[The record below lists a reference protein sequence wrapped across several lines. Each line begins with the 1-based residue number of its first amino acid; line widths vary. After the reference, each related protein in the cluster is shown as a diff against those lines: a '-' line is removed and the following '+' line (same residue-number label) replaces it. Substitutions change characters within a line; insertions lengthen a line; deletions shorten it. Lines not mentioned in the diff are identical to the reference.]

1 MGMSNSFAQHQW
13 KRKFQKC
20 CLLPKLPVLYILCGA
35 SYFPTSNDF
44 SMISRHIS
52 PQYLKDWQQIFCLK
66 IRSSALDL
74 EICSTGLEAHERK
87 LMCTALRWIALSYS
101 NCPLSN
107 TAAILMPSFH
117 TMAINVFLKTSPV
130 YNTEEKPYFQ
140 DHLCLLPLH
149 HHSSLEGSDW
159 KDFLL
164 NLCYLFLCLLFF
176 FLFPLHFNVLG
187 KKWTNLFLWIPST
200 HLEKEHY
207 SVNSP
212 GLML

>member
-1 MGMSNSFAQHQW
+1 M
-13 KRKFQKC
+13 
-20 CLLPKLPVLYILCGA
+20 
-35 SYFPTSNDF
+35 
-44 SMISRHIS
+44 
-52 PQYLKDWQQIFCLK
+52 FCLK
-66 IRSSALDL
+66 FRSSALDL

-87 LMCTALRWIALSYS
+87 LMCTALRWIALSHS

-117 TMAINVFLKTSPV
+117 TMAINVLLKTSPV

-149 HHSSLEGSDW
+149 HHSNLEGPDW

-176 FLFPLHFNVLG
+176 LLFLLHFNVLG
-187 KKWTNLFLWIPST
+187 EKMNQFIFVDPLYTSRKKKLQCKLSRFDAL
-200 HLEKEHY
+200 K
-207 SVNSP
+207 
-212 GLML
+212 GLVCYG